1 MKKYILTES
10 QVKKVVDSLIQEQTD
25 DASLAAQVQCFLNQV
40 MGSNL
45 KITGRMDGM
54 TKKQLIM
61 FQQMKRKAGANIV
74 ADGDWKYRTQSTLT
88 PEEAKIWKKC
98 VRKYGTG
105 V

>member
-25 DASLAAQVQCFLNQV
+25 DASLTAQVQCFLNQV
-40 MGSNL
+40 QQANL
-45 KITGRMDGM
+45 KITGRMDGAT
-54 TKKQLIM
+54 TKSLII
-61 FQQMKRKAGANIV
+61 FQQGKIKKGAKII
-74 ADGDWKYRTQSTLT
+74 ADGIWNIKTQSTLT